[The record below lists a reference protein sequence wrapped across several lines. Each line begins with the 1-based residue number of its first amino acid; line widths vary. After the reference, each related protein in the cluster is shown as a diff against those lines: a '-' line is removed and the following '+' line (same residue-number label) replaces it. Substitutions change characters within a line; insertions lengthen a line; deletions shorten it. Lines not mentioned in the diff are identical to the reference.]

1 MASGEVMNGTSY
13 INIKQHRATSSEC
26 EIYSFLGGK
35 LDETTN
41 EAYAALVFLIV
52 LAIIASPVT
61 TVLNALVI
69 IAVRTKPRLKTTSN
83 VALAC

>member
-1 MASGEVMNGTSY
+1 MSMASGDVMNGTSD
-13 INIKQHRATSSEC
+13 NRATSSEC

-61 TVLNALVI
+61 TFLNALVI
-69 IAVRTKPRLKTTSN
+69 IAVRTKPRLKTKSN
-83 VALAC
+83 VALACF